1 MPDHRPADSAAS
13 LCQSGVHGLELGV
26 ALIKLLQRSDC
37 EKLPVA
43 AEAEQCDGRIEEI
56 VNVKCMDILSRAVR
70 MSELQMALQQP
81 ADVLDPRI
89 INRDLG
95 LHSRTLT

>member
-1 MPDHRPADSAAS
+1 
-13 LCQSGVHGLELGV
+13 
-26 ALIKLLQRSDC
+26 
-37 EKLPVA
+37 
-43 AEAEQCDGRIEEI
+43 
-56 VNVKCMDILSRAVR
+56 VR